1 MALMTRPTMNS
12 PGRGT
17 SVLAGAGP
25 SPPQPS
31 PKPSPHRC
39 EEGPVQPL
47 GRSCLQVAQR
57 SLGQA
62 GQSSGPWHRP
72 GTTLTYHRRGSTEQT
87 ASGSRV
93 RSTSDLQTANGRRA
107 SVIPRAQQ
115 LCLVRACLRQRST
128 HSATLP
134 GAPPTPKRLP
144 AGSVNSRGAGV
155 GAERRLQRGSSLE
168 AGGQGAGGGRWPAV
182 CCSNR
187 PGVLAPV
194 PVGWEG

>member
-1 MALMTRPTMNS
+1 MNS

-39 EEGPVQPL
+39 EGPVQPL

-72 GTTLTYHRRGSTEQT
+72 APPLHTTGAAARGKQHLEVVFAVLPAFKLQMGAEP
-87 ASGSRV
+87 ASSH
-93 RSTSDLQTANGRRA
+93 
-107 SVIPRAQQ
+107 
-115 LCLVRACLRQRST
+115 T
-128 HSATLP
+128 HSSVWSEPQAEQHPLRYPP
-134 GAPPTPKRLP
+134 GGAAPPKEASCRKCEQQ
-144 AGSVNSRGAGV
+144 RGRG

-194 PVGWEG
+194 PAGWEG